1 MNDTLQKVINNNSNL
16 QSLKANSFTSSF
28 LYFNLN
34 AFLEKCNLVNQDLE
48 KLKDDIRITTNIKY
62 EANYTNTLDGLNK
75 TKENISV
82 FNQELQADYEK
93 MLVIA
98 EELYDEY
105 LVLYKK
111 HQGDFEDY
119 LENAKSYLNKYSST
133 SSQIRKLNNDIEN
146 KNKIRELKGSL
157 NYYKTR
163 FDSCIKNMN
172 NINNQIEKLLEKGL
186 KKYR

>member
-28 LYFNLN
+28 LHFNLN
-34 AFLEKCNLVNQDLE
+34 SFLGKCNLVNQDLE

-62 EANYTNTLDGLNK
+62 EANYTNTLDSLNK

-111 HQGDFEDY
+111 HQGDFDNY
-119 LENAKSYLNKYSST
+119 LENAKNYIKKYNFVREAIRTSGSNIKETRINEMKSDLN
-133 SSQIRKLNNDIEN
+133 R
-146 KNKIRELKGSL
+146 
-157 NYYKTR
+157 YKTR
-163 FDSCIKNMN
+163 FDSCVKNMS
-172 NINNQIEKLLEKGL
+172 NINNQIEELLEKGL